1 MSRVI
6 ASIVLLPGAS
16 SLCVAEINKSVTNAE
31 QYSQVD
37 HENTSWLSLTKP
49 TLVK

>member
-6 ASIVLLPGAS
+6 VSIVLLPGAS

-31 QYSQVD
+31 QYSQVVN
-37 HENTSWLSLTKP
+37 ENTL
-49 TLVK
+49 